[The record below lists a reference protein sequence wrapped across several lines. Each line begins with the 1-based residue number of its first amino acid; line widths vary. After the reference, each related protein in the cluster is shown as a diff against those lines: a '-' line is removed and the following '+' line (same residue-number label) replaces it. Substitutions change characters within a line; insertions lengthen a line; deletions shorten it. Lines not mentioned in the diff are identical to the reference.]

1 MTHEEMK
8 IAFGRRMRLAR
19 EEKRMSQEVLGEKIG
34 TTKSAISGYEAGHTD
49 PRSSLLQPIADALGV
64 SHTWLGKGVNVI
76 ELGEDPEKAQIGS
89 EIRTIRE
96 SKGLSQRELAEL
108 IGSDQKQIYRWETG
122 KQGIT
127 VERLEQIARALKTK
141 FVIGGK

>member
-1 MTHEEMK
+1 M
-8 IAFGRRMRLAR
+8 
-19 EEKRMSQEVLGEKIG
+19 
-34 TTKSAISGYEAGHTD
+34 
-49 PRSSLLQPIADALGV
+49 
-64 SHTWLGKGVNVI
+64 
-76 ELGEDPEKAQIGS
+76 QIGS

-122 KQGIT
+122 KQDIT
-127 VERLEQIARALKTK
+127 VERLERIAKVLKTK